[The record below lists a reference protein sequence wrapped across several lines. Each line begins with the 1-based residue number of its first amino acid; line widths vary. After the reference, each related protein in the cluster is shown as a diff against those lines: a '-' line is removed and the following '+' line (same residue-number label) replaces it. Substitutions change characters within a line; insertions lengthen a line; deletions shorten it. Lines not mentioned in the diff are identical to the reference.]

1 MTESVLPNLHGMSRE
16 KAEKPRL
23 TPLRYRIE
31 EAADAIAVSPR
42 FLRYRIDEGELPIV
56 RDGGGVFVKA
66 KDLSR
71 YASINHPFSPKKLP
85 KIRPIDR
92 EAKDQKTEDQNPQD
106 RELEK

>member
-1 MTESVLPNLHGMSRE
+1 MTHSVLSNLHGMSRE
-16 KAEKPRL
+16 KVEKPRL

-31 EAADAIAVSPR
+31 EAADAMAVSPR
-42 FLRYRIDEGELPIV
+42 FLRYRIDEGVLPTV

-66 KDLSR
+66 KDLRR

-85 KIRPIDR
+85 KKCLTDR
-92 EAKDQKTEDQNPQD
+92 KEEDRKPQD